1 MMNSEN
7 QQHMQSVQP
16 SLALSGSISRGLRR
30 LCALVM
36 CLSALAVTSARANS
50 DIWVC
55 TDPETGAK
63 TYTGKPRNTRN
74 CRSTDIGSGT
84 APPTAGARAAAPAST
99 VSGTRPA
106 GVTTARTASDRPA
119 FTPESRA
126 RDSDRKQILQDE
138 LDAENRKL
146 AELQREYNNGALVR
160 RPEETDNAKF
170 ADRKQR
176 LSSELE
182 RTRINVRTLDR
193 ELGRL

>member
-1 MMNSEN
+1 MKRTTMMNLTPFLSRPSDAR
-7 QQHMQSVQP
+7 SVAANSQ
-16 SLALSGSISRGLRR
+16 R
-30 LCALVM
+30 LCAMMM
-36 CLSALAVTSARANS
+36 CLSALAVTSASANS

-84 APPTAGARAAAPAST
+84 APPSAGARAAAPAST
-99 VSGTRPA
+99 ASGTRPA

-126 RDSDRKQILQDE
+126 RDSDRKQILQEE

-146 AELQREYNNGALVR
+146 AELQREFNNGTPVR
-160 RPEETDNAKF
+160 RPEEADNAKF

-182 RTRINVRTLDR
+182 RTRINVRTLER

>member
-1 MMNSEN
+1 MINS
-7 QQHMQSVQP
+7 SSLPLFQP
-16 SLALSGSISRGLRR
+16 VARRVATSPQRWRAAALCLF
-30 LCALVM
+30 ALT
-36 CLSALAVTSARANS
+36 LSPALANDSRA

-63 TYTGKPRNTRN
+63 TYTGKPRNTRH

-84 APPTAGARAAAPAST
+84 APPTAAARAAAPAST
-99 VSGTRPA
+99 ASGARPA
-106 GVTTARTASDRPA
+106 GVTAARTASDRPA

-126 RDSDRKQILQDE
+126 RDSDRKQILQEE

-146 AELQREYNNGALVR
+146 AELHREFNNGALVR

-182 RTRINVRTLDR
+182 RTRINVRTLER

>member
-1 MMNSEN
+1 MMTNS
-7 QQHMQSVQP
+7 SAFFLP
-16 SLALSGSISRGLRR
+16 
-30 LCALVM
+30 
-36 CLSALAVTSARANS
+36 LSAQTGHPPSRLPHQFVALCLCLLTTFSVSASS

-74 CRSTDIGSGT
+74 CRSTGIGSGT

-99 VSGTRPA
+99 ASGARPA

-126 RDSDRKQILQDE
+126 RDSDRKQILQEE

-146 AELQREYNNGALVR
+146 AELQREFNNGTPVR
-160 RPEETDNAKF
+160 RPEETDHAKF

-182 RTRINVRTLDR
+182 RTRINVRTLER